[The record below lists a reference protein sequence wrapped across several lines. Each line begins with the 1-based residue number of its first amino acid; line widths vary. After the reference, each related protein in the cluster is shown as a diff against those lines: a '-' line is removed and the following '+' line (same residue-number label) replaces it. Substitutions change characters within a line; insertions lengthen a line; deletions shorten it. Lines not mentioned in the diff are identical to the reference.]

1 MANTEPFRAV
11 SQTVDERIDG
21 MNHTAKAHAI
31 IFKKSKKSGEL
42 NSQLADF
49 IDMMRDRS
57 NNRIRNNER
66 VLHLI
71 FHLAGFDKSQFNNK
85 LKDFTVEEQRSLISA
100 IHQFK
105 AVAAELPDKLIMP
118 ELISH

>member
-1 MANTEPFRAV
+1 
-11 SQTVDERIDG
+11 
-21 MNHTAKAHAI
+21 
-31 IFKKSKKSGEL
+31 
-42 NSQLADF
+42 
-49 IDMMRDRS
+49 MMRDRS

-71 FHLAGFDKSQFNNK
+71 FHLAGFDKSQFNNE
-85 LKDFTVEEQRSLISA
+85 LKDFTPEEQRSLISA

-105 AVAAELPDKLIMP
+105 AVAAELPDKLVMP